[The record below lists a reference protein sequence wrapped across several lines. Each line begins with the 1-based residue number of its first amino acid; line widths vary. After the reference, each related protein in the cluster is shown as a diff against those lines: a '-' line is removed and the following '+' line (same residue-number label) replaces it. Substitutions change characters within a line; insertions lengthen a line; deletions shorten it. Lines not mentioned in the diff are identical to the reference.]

1 LAPRKRE
8 EVEKYLQRKGFRLT
22 ETDHHKLIYY
32 TTSGYKTRV
41 WTKTSRGSSHKDIS
55 DVNLSHMAK
64 QCYLSKRDF
73 IALLECPL
81 SREKYE
87 EKLISEGY
95 IKVS

>member
-1 LAPRKRE
+1 MSPRKRE
-8 EVEKYLQRKGFRLT
+8 EVEKQLQRKGFRLT

-32 TTSGYKTRV
+32 TIAGYKTRV

-55 DVNLSHMAK
+55 ESNLSHMAK
-64 QCYLSKRDF
+64 QCFLSKPDF

-87 EKLISEGY
+87 EHLISQGH